1 MNRLNTLILPTVR
14 ILFSSEICNFSSE
27 NIDISLLG
35 QKSHKLWSV
44 ERHHCNLS
52 SSRERKRKMKETP
65 QRSWNARKSHDFQV
79 SFLMA
84 VQQLLL
90 VNGSLQSA
98 RTPRD
103 FVGRTTLKLD
113 DSYDIHSFS
122 PIQLFSGGKNLEL
135 FMVVISL
142 NSVLKNWLKSLF
154 EWRFSMWYKI

>member
-1 MNRLNTLILPTVR
+1 MDYYLSTQTNSRWTEDFVFFL
-14 ILFSSEICNFSSE
+14 EICNFSSE
-27 NIDISLLG
+27 KILTLLAKKATNYDLLKG
-35 QKSHKLWSV
+35 ITAIC
-44 ERHHCNLS
+44 RARA
-52 SSRERKRKMKETP
+52 RERKRKMKEKP

-142 NSVLKNWLKSLF
+142 NSVLKNWLKSCF
-154 EWRFSMWYKI
+154 E

>member
-1 MNRLNTLILPTVR
+1 
-14 ILFSSEICNFSSE
+14 
-27 NIDISLLG
+27 
-35 QKSHKLWSV
+35 
-44 ERHHCNLS
+44 
-52 SSRERKRKMKETP
+52 
-65 QRSWNARKSHDFQV
+65 
-79 SFLMA
+79 MA

-122 PIQLFSGGKNLEL
+122 PIQLFSGGGKNLEL

-142 NSVLKNWLKSLF
+142 NSVLKN
-154 EWRFSMWYKI
+154 

>member
-1 MNRLNTLILPTVR
+1 MKSRWSKKMMSRWTQSIISKSRWTDSTPCSYFVFLRDLQF
-14 ILFSSEICNFSSE
+14 LFRKYWHFFAWPKKPQIMICWKA
-27 NIDISLLG
+27 SL
-35 QKSHKLWSV
+35 QSV
-44 ERHHCNLS
+44 EL
-52 SSRERKRKMKETP
+52 ERKKMKEKP

-122 PIQLFSGGKNLEL
+122 PIQLFSGGKTWNYSWSSFL
-135 FMVVISL
+135 
-142 NSVLKNWLKSLF
+142 
-154 EWRFSMWYKI
+154 